1 MECAS
6 CAIKQLIYQYA
17 HYLDG
22 GDLAAVAGLFSR
34 GKIIAAGGEGDTTIE
49 GAEAVAALYASFT
62 RLYPDDGTPHTLH
75 LTSNIVVDLEDD
87 GAAAGAQSSAVVFQ
101 AVDGFPLQPI
111 IGVRY
116 EDRFRKAPGGWYFT
130 ERRIDTRLVG
140 DLSKHLL
147 RGV

>member
-1 MECAS
+1 VHCDC

-17 HYLDG
+17 HHLDA
-22 GDLAAVAGLFSR
+22 GDLEAVAGLFSR
-34 GKIIAAGGEGDTTIE
+34 GKIIASAGEGEAVIE
-49 GAEAVAALYASFT
+49 GAEAVAGLYASFT

-75 LTSNIVVDLEDD
+75 LTSNVVVAVEDD
-87 GAAAGAQSSAVVFQ
+87 RALASAQSCAVVFQ

-116 EDRFRKAPGGWYFT
+116 ADRFRRTRERWHFT